1 MVHSGASQKKNKQT
15 VIILLIYDL
24 KDSLVIMSIQ
34 NCTISNYRMTVS
46 YDGRKY
52 LGWQRHS
59 NKPTVQYTLEQ
70 AVEKLLNIRS
80 AVRGSGRTDRGERDL
95 TLFLYIVGDF
105 PQKT

>member
-52 LGWQRHS
+52 LGWQRHG
-59 NKPTVQYTLEQ
+59 NKPTVQYAHKQ
-70 AVEKLLNIRS
+70 AVEKLFNIRS
-80 AVRGSGRTDRGERDL
+80 AVRGSGCTDCGERDL
-95 TLFLYIVGDF
+95 TLFL
-105 PQKT
+105 